1 MANFNFKFDQKK
13 FEKNLTREVDRII
26 KQKKKELIIKNNI
39 VRRKKMYECITKKR
53 RGYVIS
59 NVI

>member
-1 MANFNFKFDQKK
+1 MANFKFDQKK

-39 VRRKKMYECITKKR
+39 VRREKMYECIT
-53 RGYVIS
+53 
-59 NVI
+59 

>member
-39 VRRKKMYECITKKR
+39 VRREKMYECIT
-53 RGYVIS
+53 
-59 NVI
+59 